1 MALLALAINIIAL
14 AVGKGKGLAIYFL
27 GTVGLV
33 VLMVLMGAKRTPLT
47 PQEVPIAIAGTVL
60 GAVSVWIGQWKG
72 LIVWLVGTVA
82 IIVAAMTG
90 LL

>member
-1 MALLALAINIIAL
+1 MALLALTINIIAL
-14 AVGKGKGLAIYFL
+14 VVGKGKGLAIYFL
-27 GTVGLV
+27 GTIGLV

-47 PQEVPIAIAGTVL
+47 PQEVPIAIAGAVL

-82 IIVAAMTG
+82 IIVATATG